1 MYDRTV
7 TVFNFYESE
16 TTGNAYWYPHV
27 LKNVDLNL
35 DRGEIIKK
43 YGPDSTDNAE
53 LHISYESDDEAICIT
68 DGQGKK
74 LSWMPPKAW
83 KSQTNDKLEESIT
96 FGPNDFFLWGEW
108 TEGITEEDSYN
119 DGFYHYL
126 NSKKDYVFKITT
138 VNGPYVVIPHFEIT
152 GK

>member
-16 TTGNAYWYPHV
+16 TTGKAYWYPHM

-53 LHISYESDDEAICIT
+53 LHISYEADDETICIT
-68 DGQGKK
+68 DSKGKK
-74 LSWMPPKAW
+74 LLWMSPKAW
-83 KSQTNDKLEESIT
+83 KSQTNDRLEKSIT
-96 FGPNDFFLWGEW
+96 FGPNDFFTWGEW
-108 TEGITEEDSYN
+108 PEDIIEEDSYT